1 MGNLTRKHGQL
12 IHIVNVSEV
21 ELVVKGKN
29 KLGIK
34 CVLVH
39 DRHLHNECMHV
50 CMITESWIVLKD

>member
-50 CMITESWIVLKD
+50 CMITES